1 MRLKNLLQLLARA
14 RAEIGHSEFVV
25 VGSLSILA
33 MEDVAQIPQDMSMSI
48 DIDTY
53 TLNDPIRIFDLKGL
67 FGENSTY
74 HRDHGF
80 YLDPVSPDLPTLP
93 NGWEARM
100 HKIEQNGMAV
110 WFLHPDD
117 AAVSKL
123 ARSDEN
129 DLRWVRAGVS
139 ARLISPPMV
148 RALFKSTRF
157 FDQEEALRAQSQL
170 EQIVQTFEKWPLSPA
185 YPEQKSR
192 NRLSANSLV
201 GVA

>member
-1 MRLKNLLQLLARA
+1 
-14 RAEIGHSEFVV
+14 
-25 VGSLSILA
+25 
-33 MEDVAQIPQDMSMSI
+33 
-48 DIDTY
+48 
-53 TLNDPIRIFDLKGL
+53 
-67 FGENSTY
+67 
-74 HRDHGF
+74 
-80 YLDPVSPDLPTLP
+80 
-93 NGWEARM
+93 M

-170 EQIVQTFEKWPLSPA
+170 EQIMQTFEK
-185 YPEQKSR
+185 
-192 NRLSANSLV
+192 
-201 GVA
+201 